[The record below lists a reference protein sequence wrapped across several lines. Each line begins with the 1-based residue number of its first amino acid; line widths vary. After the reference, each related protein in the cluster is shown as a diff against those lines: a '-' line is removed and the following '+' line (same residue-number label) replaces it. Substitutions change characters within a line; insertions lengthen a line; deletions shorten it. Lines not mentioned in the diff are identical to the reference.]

1 MTVREYFWRGTAR
14 EKTLSSRPPLR
25 DTSAVIDCKFIVLT
39 RTLGPIVRI
48 NPEELH
54 CNDPEF
60 TDEIYAGGNRVRD
73 KQQHHVNSV
82 AGPVSTSTFATVDH
96 ELHRIRRSA
105 ASRFFSRVQ
114 MLKFENEIACIVN
127 QLCDKLL
134 SWTNKSPFDIND
146 AYACFT
152 ADAISQY
159 AYGEPTG
166 YLAQPEWTPNFRDSV
181 RALGGSCFVLRFM
194 PVFRNLVD
202 FAPYL
207 ARYMTDEIAMFM
219 NETAEILPRRI
230 KEVKENRSKGR
241 MFSELL
247 DSNLPE
253 SEKSVYRLSGEAFS
267 LIGAGTETTAVS

>member
-1 MTVREYFWRGTAR
+1 MLIEF
-14 EKTLSSRPPLR
+14 
-25 DTSAVIDCKFIVLT
+25 
-39 RTLGPIVRI
+39 LGPIVRI

-54 CNDPEF
+54 CSDPEF
-60 TDEIYAGGNRVRD
+60 LDEIYAGGNRVRD
-73 KQQHHVNSV
+73 KQQHHLNSV
-82 AGPVSTSTFATVDH
+82 AGPVSKSAFATVEH
-96 ELHRIRRSA
+96 ETHRIRRAA
-105 ASRFFSRVQ
+105 ASRFFSRGQ
-114 MLKFENEIACIVN
+114 MLKFENEIYSIAN
-127 QLCDKLL
+127 ELCNKLL
-134 SWTNKSPFDIND
+134 TWKNKAPFDIQD

-166 YLAQPEWTPNFRDSV
+166 YLAQPDWTPNFRDSI

-194 PVFRNLVD
+194 PVLRHLVD

-219 NETAEILPRRI
+219 KETAEVLPRRI
-230 KEVKENRSKGR
+230 QEVKENRSSGR

-247 DSNLPE
+247 NSNLPE
-253 SEKSVYRLSGEAFS
+253 TEKTVYRLSGEAFS

>member
-1 MTVREYFWRGTAR
+1 
-14 EKTLSSRPPLR
+14 
-25 DTSAVIDCKFIVLT
+25 
-39 RTLGPIVRI
+39 VRI

-105 ASRFFSRVQ
+105 ASRFFSRAQ

-134 SWTNKSPFDIND
+134 TWENKPPFDIND

-159 AYGEPTG
+159 AYDEPTG
-166 YLAQPEWTPNFRDSV
+166 YLAQPNWTPNFRDSV

-194 PVFRNLVD
+194 PAFRNLVD

-219 NETAEILPRRI
+219 NETAEVLPRRI
-230 KEVKENRSKGR
+230 QEVKENRSKGR

-247 DSNLPE
+247 DSTLPE
-253 SEKSVYRLSGEAFS
+253 SEKTVYRLSGEAFS
-267 LIGAGTETTAVS
+267 LIGAGTETTAVSQPHNLQNICAISHIDHRKYYRM